1 MATRKKVS
9 EQLAP
14 ANLSTQQ
21 MQAALPKLQR
31 RITELQSIDI
41 STVRDRGEARFDALV
56 QKIDDTL
63 IEIFGNSSVEY
74 NRYCIHSLDTAS
86 IYFGGGT
93 PLHEII
99 EGYRR
104 GVEQAISNLQTIV
117 ELFQEKLS
125 DSGET
130 PEARAT
136 RAFGDLDLHTEIARA
151 CAKLFQDGHYANAV
165 EDACKVLDLLVK
177 MRSGRTDLSGTE
189 LMQTVFSP
197 KAPILKFNDLQTETH
212 KSEQQGMMYLY
223 AGAMLALRNPRAHEL
238 VADHPERALEHLS
251 FLSMLAKS
259 LDRAIRV

>member
-1 MATRKKVS
+1 MATRSKVP
-9 EQLAP
+9 ELPTP
-14 ANLSTQQ
+14 ANLSAQQ
-21 MQAALPKLQR
+21 MQAALPKLER
-31 RITELQSIDI
+31 RISELQSVDL

-74 NRYCIHSLDTAS
+74 KRYRIHSLDTAS
-86 IYFGGGT
+86 IYFGGT
-93 PLHEII
+93 PLDEII
-99 EGYRR
+99 EGYRH
-104 GVEQAISNLQTIV
+104 GIEQAISNLQTIV
-117 ELFQEKLS
+117 ELFQEKLI
-125 DSGET
+125 DSCET
-130 PEARAT
+130 PEARAA
-136 RAFGDLDLHTEIARA
+136 RAFGDLDLHPEIARA

-177 MRSGRTDLSGTE
+177 MRSGRTDLSGTD

-197 KAPILKFNDLQTETH
+197 KSPNLKFNELQTETH

-259 LDRAIRV
+259 LDRATRT